1 MNIETAF
8 KRLLIKDPFYGLF
21 ALGLP
26 KRETR
31 MIPTLAVGRKGI
43 YTEMRI
49 NPDYWNMHT
58 DDEQIALLKHE
69 LGHICFQHM
78 FLADSFADRKTFNLA
93 ADLEVNSYIDNLPK
107 TGYFAKDFGL
117 NSGLG
122 SKRYYEFL
130 TQQHQ
135 SHSYNPA
142 QPPQNSDQ
150 SEDEE
155 EDENRNNQQQQQQ
168 EQEQEEQQEQQ
179 DQQQEQQD
187 NKSEE
192 EKRQEEEDKERE
204 EQFPDYLPQ
213 DKDPV
218 GSHSSWKEFQELP
231 DATQQLIQNNI
242 ETLVQATAEQVER
255 QCGNIPGEFKEL
267 VEKLREKKPEIFN
280 WKAYFRRILGTIYD
294 INIKSTRRRESK
306 RFEGA
311 AGIKHKKKVSILVAV
326 DTSGSVATKE
336 LQEFFNEIDYIYK
349 AGARITVIECDTQIN
364 KMVEYDGKNIPEI
377 KGRGGT
383 SFNPPIEYYI
393 KHRKEYASLI
403 YFTDGYCSL
412 PDKRPSEVVWIITS
426 NGSHQEYPGKVI
438 YIPKETNNG
447 N

>member
-31 MIPTLAVGRKGI
+31 TVPTLCVGRKGI

-49 NPDYWNMHT
+49 NPDYWSKHT

-78 FLADSFADRKTFNLA
+78 FLNDSFADHKTFNLA

-107 TGYFAKDFGL
+107 TVYFAKDFGL
-117 NSGLG
+117 NNGLG
-122 SKRYYEFL
+122 SKKYYEFL

-135 SHSYNPA
+135 SQSYNPT

-150 SEDEE
+150 PEDEE
-155 EDENRNNQQQQQQ
+155 EDENEDNQQQ
-168 EQEQEEQQEQQ
+168 EQEQQEEQEEQQEQ
-179 DQQQEQQD
+179 EQKPQD

-192 EKRQEEEDKERE
+192 EKRQEEEEKEKE

-213 DKDPV
+213 DKEPI
-218 GSHSSWKEFQELP
+218 GGHSSWKEFQELP
-231 DATQQLIQNNI
+231 EAAQQLIQNNI

-255 QCGNIPGEFKEL
+255 QCGKIPGEFKEL

-294 INIKSTRRRESK
+294 INIKSTRRKESK

-349 AGARITVIECDTQIN
+349 AGARVTVIECDTQIN
-364 KMVEYDGKNIPEI
+364 KTVEYDGKTIPEI
-377 KGRGGT
+377 VGRGGT
-383 SFNPPIEYYI
+383 DFNPPIEYYI
-393 KHRKEYASLI
+393 KHKKEYASLI

-412 PDKRPSEVVWIITS
+412 PDKRPSGLVWVITS
-426 NGSHQEYPGKVI
+426 SGQRQDYPGKAI
-438 YIPKETNNG
+438 YIPKENENIHR
-447 N
+447 

>member
-26 KRETR
+26 KRTTR
-31 MIPTLAVGRKGI
+31 MIPTLEVGRAGI

-78 FLADSFADRKTFNLA
+78 FICDSFANPKTFNIA
-93 ADLEVNSYIDNLPK
+93 ADCEINSYIENLPK
-107 TGYFAKDFGL
+107 EGCFAEDFGL
-117 NSGLG
+117 QRGLG
-122 SKRYYEFL
+122 TKAYYEAL
-130 TQQHQ
+130 TQQHPSQ
-135 SHSYNPA
+135 NYNPN

-150 SEDEE
+150 PEDEE
-155 EDENRNNQQQQQQ
+155 EEDNKNEDNQQQSNQQ
-168 EQEQEEQQEQQ
+168 EKQEEQQEQ
-179 DQQQEQQD
+179 EQKPQD

-192 EKRQEEEDKERE
+192 EKRQEEEDKIKE
-204 EQFPDYLPQ
+204 EQFPDYMPR
-213 DKDPV
+213 DKKPID
-218 GSHSSWKEFQELP
+218 SHSSWKEFQELP
-231 DATQQLIQNNI
+231 EAAQQLIQSNI

-255 QCGNIPGEFKEL
+255 QCGKIPGEFKEL

-294 INIKSTRRRESK
+294 INIKSTRRKESK
-306 RFEGA
+306 RFEGS
-311 AGIKHKKKVSILVAV
+311 AGVKHKKKVSILVAV

-349 AGARITVIECDTQIN
+349 AGARVTVIECDTKIN
-364 KMVEYDGKNIPEI
+364 KTVEYDGKTIPEI
-377 KGRGGT
+377 VGRGGT
-383 SFNPPIEYYI
+383 DFNEPVEYYI
-393 KHRKEYASLI
+393 KHKKEYASLI
-403 YFTDGYCSL
+403 YFTDGECSL
-412 PDKRPSEVVWIITS
+412 PDKRPSGMVWVITS
-426 NGSHQEYPGKVI
+426 SGRHQNYPGKIV
-438 YIPKETNNG
+438 YIPREQNN
-447 N
+447 

>member
-31 MIPTLAVGRKGI
+31 TVPTLEVGRKGI

-49 NPDYWNMHT
+49 NPDYWNMYT

-78 FLADSFADRKTFNLA
+78 FLNDSFADHKTFNLA
-93 ADLEVNSYIDNLPK
+93 ADLEVNSYIDSLPK
-107 TGYFAKDFGL
+107 TAYFAKDFGL
-117 NSGLG
+117 NNGLG
-122 SKRYYEFL
+122 SKKYYEFL
-130 TQQHQ
+130 TQQHSSQ
-135 SHSYNPA
+135 GYNPI

-150 SEDEE
+150 PEDEE
-155 EDENRNNQQQQQQ
+155 EDENEDNQQQ
-168 EQEQEEQQEQQ
+168 EQQEEQEEQQEQKQ
-179 DQQQEQQD
+179 KPQN

-192 EKRQEEEDKERE
+192 EKRQEEEDEEKEG
-204 EQFPDYLPQ
+204 QFPDYLPQ
-213 DKDPV
+213 GKDPV
-218 GSHSSWKEFQELP
+218 GGHSSWKEFQELP
-231 DATQQLIQNNI
+231 EAAQQLIQNNI
-242 ETLVQATAEQVER
+242 ETLVQNVAEQVER
-255 QCGNIPGEFKEL
+255 QCGKIPGEFKEL

-294 INIKSTRRRESK
+294 INIKSTRRKESK

-336 LQEFFNEIDYIYK
+336 LQEFFNEIDYIFK
-349 AGARITVIECDTQIN
+349 AGARITLVECDTQIN
-364 KMVEYDGKNIPEI
+364 SVVEYDGKNIPEI

-383 SFNPPIEYYI
+383 DFNAPIDYYI
-393 KHRKEYASLI
+393 KHKKEYASLI

-412 PDKRPSEVVWIITS
+412 PDKRPSEVVWVITS
-426 NGSHQEYPGKVI
+426 SGQHQEYPGKVL
-438 YIPKETNNG
+438 YIPPE
-447 N
+447 